1 MLYQVVLAK
10 GHFPSITIK
19 QERINV
25 IPAKYASVSR
35 PNPNLKR
42 TTESQIKYPDSVSF
56 KNKIST
62 AMRSLRRRTQQHWAD
77 DIVFFRLESICT
89 PTRIFV
95 LTKSVFTLFVD
106 VADKFIWKTN
116 KKGRAKTSEK
126 WTKKRNQT
134 IQV

>member
-62 AMRSLRRRTQQHWAD
+62 AMRSLRRRTQQH
-77 DIVFFRLESICT
+77 
-89 PTRIFV
+89 
-95 LTKSVFTLFVD
+95 
-106 VADKFIWKTN
+106 
-116 KKGRAKTSEK
+116 
-126 WTKKRNQT
+126 
-134 IQV
+134 